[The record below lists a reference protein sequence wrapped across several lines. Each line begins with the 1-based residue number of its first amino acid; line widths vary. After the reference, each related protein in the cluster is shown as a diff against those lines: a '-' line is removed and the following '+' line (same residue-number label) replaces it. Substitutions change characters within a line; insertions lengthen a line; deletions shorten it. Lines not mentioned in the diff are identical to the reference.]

1 MLSPHQIS
9 LIRSS
14 AQRLADS
21 DVSATN
27 LFYSNLFRRAPGVRP
42 LFPDDMF
49 SQSEKL
55 WASIVAVVDGIEDLE
70 GLRPMLM
77 QLGERHVEYGAIPA
91 HYDAVRD
98 TLVETVASFLSTD
111 WSPDYEVAWQGALQ
125 FVCDTMLDGA
135 NVAA

>member
-1 MLSPHQIS
+1 MLTPHQIT

-21 DVSATN
+21 DISATN
-27 LFYSNLFRRAPGVRP
+27 LFYSNLFRRAPGVRA

-55 WASIVAVVDGIEDLE
+55 WASIVAVVEGIEDLD
-70 GLRPMLM
+70 GLRPMLR
-77 QLGERHVEYGAIPA
+77 QLGERHVEYGAVAA

-98 TLVETVASFLSTD
+98 TLVETVASFLGTD
-111 WSPDYEVAWQGALQ
+111 WSPEYEVAWQAALQ